1 MVLTVGELI
10 NTSCKAVAVAVE
22 DRDVDY
28 IKDIAIKQARAGA
41 DYIDVNCGTRVDDE
55 PETMVWLV
63 QTIQSAVEKPL
74 CIDSANSEAIE
85 AGLTEAK
92 EARPMVNSITAES
105 NRYGEVLALVV
116 KYSAKVIALCMDDNA
131 IPDTASDRLRIA
143 NWLVNKLIEAGVRKE
158 DIYLDPLVIPLST
171 SDLAGLDVLET
182 IRAIKAEHPEVH
194 TICGLSNISFGLPNR
209 KVLNQ
214 TFLIQTM
221 TAGMDAYVLNP
232 LDRMMMG
239 LLYTSEALLGQ
250 DEYCRRYLEIHRKGL
265 YL

>member
-1 MVLTVGELI
+1 MV
-10 NTSCKAVAVAVE
+10 S
-22 DRDVDY
+22 
-28 IKDIAIKQARAGA
+28 
-41 DYIDVNCGTRVDDE
+41 
-55 PETMVWLV
+55 
-63 QTIQSAVEKPL
+63 
-74 CIDSANSEAIE
+74 
-85 AGLTEAK
+85 
-92 EARPMVNSITAES
+92 SITAES

-116 KYSAKVIALCMDDNA
+116 KYSAKVIALCMNDNG

-143 NWLVNKLIEAGVRKE
+143 NWLVNKLIEAGARKE

-171 SDLAGLDVLET
+171 SDLAGLGVLET
-182 IRAIKAEHPEVH
+182 IRAIKAEHPEIH

-250 DEYCRRYLEIHRKGL
+250 DEYCRRYLEAHRKGL